1 MKYIVIYFAFSL
13 LVSAF
18 TNAQIWEEKTK
29 TLPLAHLQELAN
41 IPGTSKFLMF
51 GGKVD
56 LKALDD
62 TYIYDVD
69 LATWHEVKCTVK
81 PYPRYFH
88 SMAPLTE
95 GKVLV
100 FGGNQKIPT
109 GASYSYDTDLFVFDI
124 TTNNWSKL
132 QSKSTPGNLIE
143 YEVIQI
149 DDGKVLFFD
158 HSDVSGIYP
167 THETFMYLYNY
178 FTNSWSIINVGNS
191 PQHDQV
197 ANIVKFDNN
206 KLLMITQPETTY
218 PEQKP
223 YATWTFDITT
233 NTWDSLETFNAPIK
247 VSQVFYD
254 SHASSLGNKKFFVY
268 VEPRNYDA
276 KEYYLF
282 DGNTNKWSDISN
294 KHIDTN
300 AEIYS
305 MHTYGDG
312 KSLIFYTDYYNKVDI
327 FDLADT
333 SFTTVLQDFIPPEPL
348 GKNMYPISEDKMLCS
363 IYNSFRTGKSNNLW
377 IYNKRTDKWTLA
389 EDSNLPE
396 PPYYTVSYLG
406 NNQTLIWVDPKN
418 SSELSVY
425 RYDAFT
431 DECTYLQTANLNS
444 SFYGLNKWI
453 HHSKNGDF
461 LMICTENTSSSIG
474 STDDSVRYV
483 YYNLEENKFIYPQ
496 KNTSLPYLC
505 RFGTSNLSDTTVVL
519 FGGYNSHHINQKD
532 TYILHL
538 PSLVWRKIET
548 KGSPSK
554 RLNPLMKPIS
564 DGRVL
569 LHGASEDNF
578 YTDDWIFDIKDSS
591 WTHLEQHPK
600 PFYHSHYQLSR
611 FPDGT
616 MMLMSAYGG
625 YWLSNE
631 NLVSVEDSKYP
642 LLHNLSPEL
651 ALSPNP
657 AHSSTAM
664 NYIIKKPS
672 QYSVEVCTLEGKV
685 LMRKN
690 LGLLGGGLYSSEL
703 DFAHIQSGSYF
714 VRLTEPSGLSSLQKL
729 VIVK

>member
-1 MKYIVIYFAFSL
+1 MKTIAFLIAISL
-13 LVSAF
+13 FIPAF

-29 TLPLAHLQELAN
+29 TLPLAQCQELAH
-41 IPGTSKFLMF
+41 IPGTTQFLMF
-51 GGKVD
+51 GGRIYTD
-56 LKALDD
+56 SNLDD
-62 TYIYDVD
+62 TYIFD
-69 LATWHEVKCTVK
+69 AKKSTWEEVKCTVK
-81 PYPRYFH
+81 PYPRYYH
-88 SMAPLTE
+88 SMASLTE

-109 GASYSYDTDLFVFDI
+109 GAAYSYDTDLFVFDI

-132 QSKSTPGNLIE
+132 QSKSTPGNLIG
-143 YEVIQI
+143 YNAIQI
-149 DDGKVLFFD
+149 DDGKILFFD
-158 HSDVSGIYP
+158 HSGLSGKYP
-167 THETFMYLYNY
+167 THETIMYLYNY
-178 FTNSWSIINVGNS
+178 FTNSWSTINVGNS

-206 KLLMITQPETTY
+206 KILLITQPETTY

-247 VSQVFYD
+247 ISQTFYY
-254 SHASSLGNKKFFVY
+254 SHASSLGNKKFLVY

-294 KHIDTN
+294 KHIDTT

-312 KSLIFYTDYYNKVDI
+312 KSLIFYTDYYNKIDI
-327 FDLADT
+327 FNIADT
-333 SFTTVLQDFIPPEPL
+333 SFTTVLQDFVPPDHL
-348 GKNMYPISEDKMLCS
+348 GGMFPISEDKMLCTS
-363 IYNSFRTGKSNNLW
+363 YNSFRTGKSYNLW

-396 PPYYTVSYLG
+396 PPYFSRNYIGNSQTIFWLDSNNS
-406 NNQTLIWVDPKN
+406 NNQPAYK
-418 SSELSVY
+418 
-425 RYDAFT
+425 YDAST
-431 DECTYLQTANLNS
+431 DVCTYLQTANLSNT
-444 SFYGLNKWI
+444 FRGLNTWI
-453 HHSKNGDF
+453 YHSQNGNF
-461 LMICTENTSSSIG
+461 LIFGSESQTSAIG
-474 STDDSVRYV
+474 SLDDSVRYA
-483 YYNLEENKFIYPQ
+483 YYNFQENKVTYPK

-505 RFGTSNLSDTTVVL
+505 RFGSSFLTDSTVIL
-519 FGGYNSHHINQKD
+519 FGGYNSHRIKQKD

-538 PSLVWRKIET
+538 PSLIWHKIET

-591 WTHLEQHPK
+591 WTQLVQHPK
-600 PFYHSHYQLSR
+600 PFYHSNYSLAA

-616 MMLMSAYGG
+616 MMLMSGYGG

-631 NLVSVEDSKYP
+631 NLVSVEDVEYP
-642 LLHNLSPEL
+642 ILHNLSPEL

-657 AHSSTAM
+657 ANSTTSM
-664 NYIIKKPS
+664 NYIIKKIS
-672 QYSVEVCTLEGKV
+672 QYAVEVCNLEGKV
-685 LMRKN
+685 LIKEN
-690 LGLLGGGLYSSEL
+690 LGML
-703 DFAHIQSGSYF
+703 DAGFYNTQLDISQLSPGSYF
-714 VRLTEPSGLSSLQKL
+714 IRLYELSGMETTQQLKILK
-729 VIVK
+729 